1 MFERVVKAFFNLGP
15 CDAAVVAKATEA
27 FHREARVLEAHLAEH
42 PYLAGTGVTLA
53 DFSVAAPLFY
63 GEKAELPLTPYPHI
77 RDWFARVSS
86 LPAWRDTAPA
96 AAAA

>member
-1 MFERVVKAFFNLGP
+1 MNLSWQRP
-15 CDAAVVAKATEA
+15 SRLSTAKRACSKVTSQK
-27 FHREARVLEAHLAEH
+27 H
-42 PYLAGTGVTLA
+42 PYLVGRGLTLA
-53 DFSVAAPLFY
+53 DFSVAARLFFA
-63 GEKAELPLTPYPHI
+63 EKAELPLTPYPHI

>member
-1 MFERVVKAFFNLGP
+1 M
-15 CDAAVVAKATEA
+15 
-27 FHREARVLEAHLAEH
+27 
-42 PYLAGTGVTLA
+42 GVTLA
-53 DFSVAAPLFY
+53 DFSVVAPLFY
-63 GEKAELPLTPYPHI
+63 AEKAELPLTPYPHI

>member
-1 MFERVVKAFFNLGP
+1 LGS
-15 CDAAVVAKATEA
+15 CDAAVVAKAAEA
-27 FHREARVLEAHLAEH
+27 FHREARMLEAHLAKH
-42 PYLAGTGVTLA
+42 PCLAGTGMTLA
-53 DFSVAAPLFY
+53 DFSVVAPLY
-63 GEKAELPLTPYPHI
+63 YAEKAELPLAPYPHI